1 METGTLNKRKQQA
14 LATRTKILKTSI
26 RLINERGYEQVTV
39 DDICMACGVSKG
51 AFYHHFKSKLDI
63 ISESEQQ
70 LSEVLESIYQDSY
83 DEPVRQR
90 ILIFINSMLAEVEK
104 TGIEFTRQRTVYV
117 VNGEYA
123 RQEDRKTFSV
133 NSRVGL
139 RKILQHAVEHG
150 ELKADTPVEQIT
162 ELLMIF
168 VCGQIADWCIFDA
181 GFSLTGKS
189 WELSLL
195 LVSRLLDEYML

>member
-70 LSEVLESIYQDSY
+70 LNEVLESIYQDSY

-123 RQEDRKTFSV
+123 RREDRKTFSV
-133 NSRVGL
+133 NSRGVL

-150 ELKADTPVEQIT
+150 ELKTDTPVEQIT